1 MRNVFWL
8 GLAVGLFAAGVA
20 AAQDA
25 VVRDDPEDR
34 AIYTMGIALA
44 RDLET
49 MQLTQD
55 EIALLKRGL
64 DDHYARKPRGRYE
77 QELRNLK
84 SFQRARVQL
93 AIQKEKADSDEFV
106 QERLETESAQKTLS
120 GMVFVKLVDGTGT
133 SPTTEDI
140 VTYHYHGT
148 LRDGTI
154 FDSSMDRGQSV
165 VAPVAGLQPCLFEG
179 LQRMKVGGRARFY
192 CPSELGFDDRGL
204 EPFVKPGAALV
215 YEVQLLEIRS

>member
-1 MRNVFWL
+1 V
-8 GLAVGLFAAGVA
+8 
-20 AAQDA
+20 
-25 VVRDDPEDR
+25 
-34 AIYTMGIALA
+34 
-44 RDLET
+44 
-49 MQLTQD
+49 
-55 EIALLKRGL
+55 
-64 DDHYARKPRGRYE
+64 RYE

-84 SFQRARVQL
+84 SFQRAREQL

-106 QERLETESAQKTLS
+106 QDQLETESAQKPPS

-133 SPTTEDI
+133 SPTPEDI